1 MVFVPLRV
9 ESTTVVGRLNLA
21 EELLFSTL
29 NSSMVSR
36 PGGRRK
42 ALRDG
47 YSVAEEAPISV
58 LIFGL
63 PAAAGLL
70 VRWKFS

>member
-9 ESTTVVGRLNLA
+9 ESTTVVGRLNPA

-42 ALRDG
+42 AALRPQRSHQDLL
-47 YSVAEEAPISV
+47 AIV
-58 LIFGL
+58 L
-63 PAAAGLL
+63 
-70 VRWKFS
+70 VE